1 MNTTNELKYDY
12 ETANAL
18 CDELWREDGDGQIGL
33 SEAHEAKHFST
44 LKSAQKF
51 IDKEMQTI
59 NKWYKVGGLADRGD
73 EESKAVI
80 AKTHDMF
87 QQVKPV
93 PFEVDVPEYI

>member
-1 MNTTNELKYDY
+1 MKETHYFVKIPKHKLDSGKTKY
-12 ETANAL
+12 
-18 CDELWREDGDGQIGL
+18 
-33 SEAHEAKHFST
+33 FST

-93 PFEVDVPEYI
+93 PFEVDVPEYIWSVQPESR